1 MRLKRKGLKLLAVF
15 LGLSL
20 IAAGCGDDDDEGGEG
35 DTDGTETPEGS
46 AGGDF
51 IDLGTFVGDPP
62 EHLDPALNSTLDAYQ
77 AINAMYDGL
86 TDLDPETGETV
97 PHVAESFEAND
108 DASVWTF
115 KIKEGQHFAGGE
127 EILPS
132 TFKKSWERAAAWK
145 AENTG
150 AKVP

>member
-20 IAAGCGDDDDEGGEG
+20 VAAACGDDDDSSGGDDE
-35 DTDGTETPEGS
+35 GTEDTTPEGS

-62 EHLDPALNSTLDAYQ
+62 EHLDPALNSTLDSYQ
-77 AINAMYDGL
+77 AINAMYDGIS
-86 TDLDPETGETV
+86 DIDPENGDIV
-97 PHVAESFEAND
+97 PHVAESWEAND

-115 KIKEGQHFAGGE
+115 TIRDGQVFAGGE
-127 EILPS
+127 EIVPS
-132 TFKKSWERAAAWK
+132 TFKASWERAAD
-145 AENTG
+145 
-150 AKVP
+150 PRR